1 MRFAR
6 SLSVALLSLVVVAGC
21 ATASAGWTY
30 APAPSVTPAPAPS
43 GSASASA
50 PAPSG
55 SAPTGSGKLVVVDIS
70 ALNIKYEQT
79 ALTAPANTPFQVSFE
94 NKDAGVPHNVSLHLG
109 DTNGA
114 ELFKGEIFNGV
125 ATRVYDV
132 PVLAAGSYAFVCSVH
147 PTMIGTL
154 TVQ

>member
-30 APAPSVTPAPAPS
+30 APAPSVTPPPAPS

-125 ATRVYDV
+125 ATRVYNV
-132 PVLAAGSYAFVCSVH
+132 PKLDAGSYAFVCSVH